1 MRYVDGFVL
10 AVPEKNL
17 KVYRNIAQKA
27 GKSGK
32 SMVRWNTSRA
42 SATTS
47 TLSLAFLFSSS

>member
-42 SATTS
+42 SAMTS